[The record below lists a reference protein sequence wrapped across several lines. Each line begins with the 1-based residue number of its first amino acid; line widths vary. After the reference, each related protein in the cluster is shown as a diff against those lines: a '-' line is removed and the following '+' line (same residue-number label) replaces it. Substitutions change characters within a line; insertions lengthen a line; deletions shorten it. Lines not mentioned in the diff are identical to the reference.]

1 MKVLKHS
8 DFSQALR
15 MIAENE
21 LRKAAHNAVL
31 RPKVP
36 KQDSEDEDDDDTTPR
51 TTTPLTGL
59 GTAVKVNQQV
69 SAVNV

>member
-1 MKVLKHS
+1 
-8 DFSQALR
+8 

-21 LRKAAHNAVL
+21 LKKARHNAVL

-36 KQDSEDEDDDDTTPR
+36 KQDTEDEDDEDTTQR

-69 SAVNV
+69 SGLNI